1 MIHFYL
7 RQPRKD
13 GNCNIVLTVT
23 IQRTRLVYNSGI
35 LAKPSEWD
43 SKVQRIKNKSRSL
56 EVNGKLQQL
65 AAFASKFA
73 DELPLG
79 EQPLQGKFSEFMDIQ
94 LGKRKVETVTFF
106 TLFQKFCD
114 QGAERINKHTG
125 ELITDTRKRR
135 FYNTLNILR
144 KFEQFQRQRNQYFKL
159 TVDSFTT
166 KVVSDFKI
174 YMINV
179 LEFAPG
185 TINHY
190 LKILKM
196 FLMSEGNNT
205 VDYSQM
211 KVGEDKV
218 ENIILTEGEIDQI
231 IALDLSDNLRLNNCR
246 NMFLIQLHTGLRFSD
261 VSRLNETNVFIE
273 EEVIRLHTQKTG
285 QEVEIPI
292 HPRIKEIF
300 ANGNYCH
307 PISNARYNQYLKELG
322 ELAKIDTLVE
332 IKKTKAGKRVI
343 FKEPKWKFITSHTGR
358 RTFCSLLYMKGVDCR
373 LIMNFSGHHSVSA
386 FERYICLDS
395 RQKNELLKKYW

>member
-13 GNCNIVLTVT
+13 GSCNIVLTAT
-23 IQRTRLVYNSGI
+23 IQRTRLVYNTGI
-35 LAKPSEWD
+35 LAKSTEWD
-43 SKVQRIKNKSRSL
+43 SKTQRIKNKNRSL
-56 EVNGKLQQL
+56 ETNGKLQQV
-65 AAFASKFA
+65 AAFAAKYA

-79 EQPLQGKFSEFMDIQ
+79 EQPSQSKFSEYMDTQ

-106 TLFQKFCD
+106 TLFEKFCD

-144 KFEQFQRQRNQYFKL
+144 KFEQYQKQRNQYFKL

-166 KVVSDFKI
+166 KVVSDFKL

-196 FLMSEGNNT
+196 FLTSEGNST

-218 ENIILTEGEIDQI
+218 ENIILTEDEIDKI
-231 IALDLSDNLRLNNCR
+231 LALDLSDNLRLNNCKSL
-246 NMFLIQLHTGLRFSD
+246 FLIQG
-261 VSRLNETNVFIE
+261 
-273 EEVIRLHTQKTG
+273 
-285 QEVEIPI
+285 
-292 HPRIKEIF
+292 
-300 ANGNYCH
+300 
-307 PISNARYNQYLKELG
+307 
-322 ELAKIDTLVE
+322 
-332 IKKTKAGKRVI
+332 
-343 FKEPKWKFITSHTGR
+343 
-358 RTFCSLLYMKGVDCR
+358 
-373 LIMNFSGHHSVSA
+373 
-386 FERYICLDS
+386 
-395 RQKNELLKKYW
+395 

>member
-7 RQPRKD
+7 RRPRKD
-13 GNCNIVLTVT
+13 GNCNIVLTAT
-23 IQRTRLVYNSGI
+23 IQRTRLMYNTGI
-35 LAKPSEWD
+35 LAKANEWD
-43 SKVQRIKNKSRSL
+43 AKVQRIKNKSRSL

-79 EQPLQGKFSEFMDIQ
+79 EHPLQSKFSEYMDIQ

-106 TLFQKFCD
+106 TQFQKFCD

-125 ELITDTRKRR
+125 ELITETRKRR

-144 KFEQFQRQRNQYFKL
+144 KFEQHQKQRNQYFKL
-159 TVDSFTT
+159 TLDSFST
-166 KVVSDFKI
+166 KVVSDFKL

-196 FLMSEGNNT
+196 FLMSEGNNA
-205 VDYSQM
+205 VDYSQL

-218 ENIILTEGEIDQI
+218 ENIILTETEIDKI
-231 IALDLSDNLRLNNCR
+231 VDLDLSDNFRLNNCR
-246 NMFLIQLHTGLRFSD
+246 SLFLIQLYTGLRYSD
-261 VSRLNETNVFIE
+261 VSRLNDSNVFVE
-273 EEVIRLHTQKTG
+273 EEVIRLHTKKTG
-285 QEVEIPI
+285 QQVEIPI
-292 HPRIKEIF
+292 HPRIKKIF
-300 ANGNYCH
+300 ESGNYCH

-322 ELAKIDTLVE
+322 ELAEIDTPVE
-332 IKKTKAGKRVI
+332 IKKTKGGKRI
-343 FKEPKWKFITSHTGR
+343 ILNEPKWKFISSHTGR
-358 RTFCSLLYMKGVDCR
+358 RTFCSLLYMKGVDSR

-395 RQKNELLKKYW
+395 KQKNELLKKYW